1 MNTSGV
7 GGTYG
12 MTTAPGVREGL
23 CYERKQF
30 QEPFPVPPFIG
41 HLWRIAMQ
49 WYRPMVVLLTLIAF
63 INYGCIPYQV
73 AHRKETPISKET
85 RIASGPETTK
95 VRELRVSSQPTVQH
109 PQAPLTL
116 IYSEW
121 AKGPEE
127 EVVRYAERKYLY
139 TWSPLYIPSGIFIAV
154 FSLFVDAPP
163 QLNAYAEE
171 RKEWGCHYTRRNMLL
186 GVLPCAQTK
195 HVSIGGQAYKDL
207 PVVEEIRST
216 GRTAEAILPMAERPV
231 QVTVAAR
238 GSNWN
243 YDTVL
248 IVLTDAEGQQ
258 SIPLE
263 SVFKEFPEAPLEVT
277 VILIAGGSQ
286 TTTRLD
292 SELCVALYT
301 HGKKWQK

>member
-1 MNTSGV
+1 
-7 GGTYG
+7 
-12 MTTAPGVREGL
+12 
-23 CYERKQF
+23 
-30 QEPFPVPPFIG
+30 
-41 HLWRIAMQ
+41 MQ

-171 RKEWGCHYTRRNMLL
+171 RKEWGCHYTRRDMLL

-195 HVSIGGQAYKDL
+195 QVSIRGQAYKDL
-207 PVVEEIRST
+207 PVVEETHPT
-216 GRTAEAILPMAERPV
+216 GRTSEAILPMAERPV

-248 IVLTDAEGQQ
+248 TVVTDAEGQQ

-263 SVFKEFPEAPLEVT
+263 SMFKDFPDVPRAVT
-277 VILIAGGSQ
+277 VTLIAEESQ
-286 TTTRLD
+286 TTVHLD
-292 SELCVALYT
+292 SQVSEAIYT
-301 HGKKWQK
+301 HVRK